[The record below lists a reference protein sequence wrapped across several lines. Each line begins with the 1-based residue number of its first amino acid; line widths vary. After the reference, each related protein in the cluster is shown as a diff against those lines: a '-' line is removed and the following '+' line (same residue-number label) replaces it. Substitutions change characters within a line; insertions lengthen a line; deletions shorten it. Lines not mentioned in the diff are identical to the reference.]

1 MKKVV
6 LLSIVALSLSF
17 ASCNKCQECDCSGTV
32 TEYCEKD
39 FDSKD
44 DYNAAISIL
53 ELVCSCS

>member
-1 MKKVV
+1 
-6 LLSIVALSLSF
+6 LSLSF